1 MAGLVSDGHSF
12 AVPGGELLALDRYFQ
27 KEKAK
32 CTDSR
37 SRKCIELN
45 TKWGRQRNHYLH
57 ALTRC
62 LVNLAVDHNVS
73 AIVVGE
79 LNGIRQDKDWGD
91 TGNQKLHAWSFGK
104 IISLLTYKAALTGI
118 RVVKVPERSTSTIC
132 PICGKRVTKARVHR
146 GLFVHCGVALNADL
160 VGACNILQRYLR
172 EAGLV
177 SLVRPGVVGA
187 LARPAVNLFVWS
199 KTTPKGREQGRFR
212 QAA

>member
-1 MAGLVSDGHSF
+1 VAGLVSDGHSF

-187 LARPAVNLFVWS
+187 LARAAVNLFVWS
-199 KTTPKGREQGRFR
+199 KTTPKGRQQGRFR
-212 QAA
+212 